1 MICCGKKDMKQL
13 LRNNKIAANR
23 IALLLC
29 NLERGGIQRVAVN
42 LGDMFLNKGYEVFYF
57 VQSYDKKKSYNHNG
71 KVIILYSHIDMSN
84 EKKEL
89 NSYLCNAYNL
99 RKIKKKYE
107 IDYTISFAPEMN
119 LLNMISGIGDKRI
132 LTIHNCTSI
141 RDDVNSIAYKKQLM
155 RLGNFAYK
163 VVPVSKWCKED
174 LQKNYGIH
182 ASKLQVIYNP
192 AYIKKNIITSQRQNM
207 ILCVGRLEEVKRQW
221 HILKAFKTIEKE
233 LPDYKLCFAGEGY
246 CEKKLRKLTED
257 LGLLERVDYLG
268 FANDMPALYTR
279 AKLLVLTS
287 KSEAFPCVAVEAM
300 SYGVPIVAFDIPGG
314 LPEAM
319 GVIRQSNRYPL
330 EAGAGLITE
339 YCKVDDNWEKIDI
352 NSQEQMLGESILQLL
367 TDKELYEEKVSGAK
381 EMSKKFDEN
390 IIEEQ
395 WIRLLEG

>member
-1 MICCGKKDMKQL
+1 MNQL
-13 LRNNKIAANR
+13 LGKNKNGNR
-23 IALLLC
+23 IAFLLC
-29 NLERGGIQRVAVN
+29 DLERGGIQRVAVN
-42 LGDMFLNKGYEVFYF
+42 LGNMFINKGYEVFYF
-57 VQSYDKKKSYNHNG
+57 VQSYDKKKSYNHKG
-71 KVIILYSHIDMSN
+71 KVINLYFHINMSN
-84 EKKEL
+84 ETKEL

-99 RKIKKKYE
+99 RRIKKKYE

-141 RDDVNSIAYKKQLM
+141 RDDVNSIAYKKPFM

-192 AYIKKNIITSQRQNM
+192 TSIKKDIGISQRQNM
-207 ILCVGRLEEVKRQW
+207 VLCVGRLEEVKRQW
-221 HILKAFKTIEKE
+221 HILKAFKTIENE
-233 LPDYKLCFAGEGY
+233 LPDYKLCFAGDGY
-246 CEKKLRKLTED
+246 CEKQLRKLTKD
-257 LGLLERVDYLG
+257 LGLSERVDYIG
-268 FANDMPALYTR
+268 FVNDMQTLYAR

-314 LPEAM
+314 LSEAM
-319 GVIRQSNRYPL
+319 GVNRQSNRYPL
-330 EAGAGLITE
+330 DAEAGLITE
-339 YCKVDDNWEKIDI
+339 YCKLDDNWENIDI
-352 NSQEQMLGESILQLL
+352 NLQEQMLGESILRLL
-367 TDKELYEEKVSGAK
+367 TDKELYEEKVAGAK